1 MLSRLFKTAYRVY
14 YWVFYRLAQLV
25 AMAICEPKLRVGRR
39 RHDNVCDRCDEPCG
53 SYAHEKLDFPIEDLK
68 PDASTSRKKLHAML
82 NAEYRRFCLG
92 CGTALKRQQ
101 QQETSMSERLNK

>member
-1 MLSRLFKTAYRVY
+1 MSRLYKAAYRIY

-53 SYAHEKLDFPIEDLK
+53 SYAHEKLDFPIEDLN
-68 PDASTSRKKLHAML
+68 PESTSSMEKIRAML
-82 NAEYRRFCLG
+82 AAEYQRVCLE
-92 CGTALKRQQ
+92 CGV
-101 QQETSMSERLNK
+101 EVEREEEAAA